1 MDPGRPKQLTGAG
14 VLPGTPA
21 LESVVHAHSDQLIKL
36 NTELSSAFAQVT
48 GEMGD
53 LRTAATSTSTT
64 ITALANQVSTLTGLV
79 TRLLPAQ
86 GEGATNP
93 GIPTAPLQHSIPVPV
108 PSTDPP
114 TGARWEPSLAP
125 PNTYAG
131 GFDLCRGFVT
141 QCELHFK
148 HQSSRYLTDGSRV
161 AMIMASLSGRALN
174 WAGATIR
181 QNPHLADNLPEFLEE
196 FRRVF
201 DHPTEGSD
209 AAGRLHAIQQGSRS
223 VADYTLEFRTLAADS
238 GWDDIALRSAYRR
251 GLSEELKDLLVR
263 DRPTSLNELATL
275 AHRLDDRLR
284 ERRRERAQMREGPS
298 RKNPIR
304 HGESQTMRNTVTTNP
319 VCFPSGTE
327 VSRSTEGEEPMQL
340 GRTRLTPDAREKRYL
355 ERRCFYCGGGG
366 HVLRTCPTRPKDPAH

>member
-1 MDPGRPKQLTGAG
+1 MVRT
-14 VLPGTPA
+14 
-21 LESVVHAHSDQLIKL
+21 HSDQLIKL

-53 LRTAATSTSTT
+53 LRTSATSTSTT
-64 ITALANQVSTLTGLV
+64 LASLSSQVSTLTGLV
-79 TRLLPAQ
+79 TRLLPVQ
-86 GEGATNP
+86 MEGAANP
-93 GIPTAPLQHSIPVPV
+93 VTPAAPQHPIPVPV
-108 PSTDPP
+108 SPSDPP
-114 TGARWEPSLAP
+114 ADARWEPSLAP
-125 PNTYAG
+125 PNAYAG
-131 GFDLCRGFVT
+131 VFDLCRGFLA
-141 QCELHFK
+141 QCELHFR
-148 HQSSRYLTDGSRV
+148 HQSSRYRTDGSRV

-174 WAGATIR
+174 WADAAVR
-181 QNPHLADNLPEFLEE
+181 QNPRLADNLSEFLEE

-209 AAGRLHAIQQGSRS
+209 AAGRLHSIQQGNRS
-223 VADYTLEFRTLAADS
+223 VADYTLESRTLAADS

-251 GLSEELKDLLVR
+251 GLSEDLKDLLVR

-284 ERRRERAQMREGPS
+284 ERRRERAQLREGPS

-304 HGESQTMRNTVTTNP
+304 HGENQTVRNTVTTNP

-327 VSRSTEGEEPMQL
+327 VSRSMEGEEPMQL
-340 GRTRLTPDAREKRYL
+340 GRTRLTPDVRERRYL

-366 HVLRTCPTRPKDPAH
+366 HVLCTCLTRPKDPAH